1 LRTTI
6 EPFDNRIA
14 SQELHMNGRTIV
26 NIALGAIVVAL
37 LVGIGI
43 GVYNAGISQGILEAG
58 RVPAGAEV
66 PAGVGYGYGYG
77 YGWGHHPGFFGI
89 GIFGLIFPILFI
101 LLLVGLFRAA
111 SGGWRRGWGGPGWG
125 PGGPGRSGY
134 DGWREER
141 ERQMAGLHKRLHEE
155 EAGRGQPADPGAG

>member
-1 LRTTI
+1 
-6 EPFDNRIA
+6 
-14 SQELHMNGRTIV
+14 MNGRTIV

-66 PAGVGYGYGYG
+66 PASFGYGYG
-77 YGWGHHPGFFGI
+77 YGWGHHPGVFGF

-101 LLLVGLFRAA
+101 LLLIGLFRAA
-111 SGGWRRGWGGPGWG
+111 SGGWRRGWSGPGWG
-125 PGGPGRSGY
+125 PGGPGRHGH

-141 ERQMAGLHKRLHEE
+141 ERQIADLHKRLHDE
-155 EAGRGQPADPGAG
+155 EAGRGRPADPGAG